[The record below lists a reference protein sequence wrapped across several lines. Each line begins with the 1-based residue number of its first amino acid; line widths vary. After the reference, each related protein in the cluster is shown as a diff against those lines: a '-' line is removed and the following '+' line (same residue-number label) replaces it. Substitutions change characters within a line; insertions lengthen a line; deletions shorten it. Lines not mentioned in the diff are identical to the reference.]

1 LQRVKLTFARDLE
14 VVFTDRDVAIRQI
27 YELGEKGTRYPV
39 VVYGPEGC
47 GKTAWLKQA
56 TLTLREIGYD
66 ALYINPLHRDFV
78 VKVDISEIAQR
89 LLNVISEA
97 SGVATLKLANMAIL
111 LARELMTRWKRRKI
125 ALLVDDVFQAIGLGR
140 AELYVKELLG
150 LIEYPP
156 GSYDSMVVIVATSEG
171 VTRGRI
177 GRHRWAWLRAMW
189 NMSES
194 GFLELYNKIPGAKP
208 PFKDVWRATGG
219 NPDVLS
225 QLYQHEWDVDKVV
238 ESLVE
243 HRKLRLFIRS
253 LSDIEKAWLN
263 EALEDPDT
271 LFARERLSL
280 LQRLVELNLVV
291 DDLPARE
298 SFLWIDTPPEVDLEI
313 GVGKYVA
320 WQTPVH
326 REAVRRTLLELKS

>member
-1 LQRVKLTFARDLE
+1 VKLTFARDLE
-14 VVFTDRDVAIRQI
+14 VEFTDRGVAIRQI

-66 ALYINPLHRDFV
+66 ALYINPLYRDFV

-156 GSYDSMVVIVATSEG
+156 GSYDSMVVIVATSKS

-208 PFKDVWRATGG
+208 PFKDVWRVTGG

-298 SFLWIDTPPEVDLEI
+298 SFLWIDTPPEADLEI